1 MHETTADVRRDIEE
15 TRVRVSRTLAE
26 LETEV
31 GSRKDAVVER
41 VVALRDGVTSAGST
55 VQETI
60 VDFAREHPWYALAT
74 AIGIGLAIGRTGAD
88 EAAARAAID
97 ATKQAATAAADA
109 TKQGATAAAAA
120 TVTAARTGVDKA
132 KGLLHRNG
140 DSASVASSA
149 GAVEFTHDPQTG
161 AIGSSS
167 EDLGQQDAP
176 AGSGIVYRLQSGIV
190 EAIGGNELLEAMR
203 MEAGRIGRA

>member
-60 VDFAREHPWYALAT
+60 ADFAREHPWYALAT
-74 AIGIGLAIGRTGAD
+74 AVGIGLVIGRTGAD
-88 EAAARAAID
+88 EAAARAALD
-97 ATKQAATAAADA
+97 STKQAASAAADSTKRAA
-109 TKQGATAAAAA
+109 TTAASA
-120 TVTAARTGVDKA
+120 TVTAARSGVDKA

-140 DSASVASSA
+140 DSESVASNA
-149 GAVEFTHDPQTG
+149 GAVQFTHDPQTG

-167 EDLGQQDAP
+167 EDLGQADAP
-176 AGSGIVYRLQSGIV
+176 AGSGILYRLQSGIV

>member
-60 VDFAREHPWYALAT
+60 ADFAREHPWYALAT
-74 AIGIGLAIGRTGAD
+74 AVGIGLVIGRTGAD
-88 EAAARAAID
+88 EAAARA
-97 ATKQAATAAADA
+97 
-109 TKQGATAAAAA
+109 
-120 TVTAARTGVDKA
+120 GVDKA
-132 KGLLHRNG
+132 KGLLHRTG
-140 DSASVASSA
+140 ESESVASNA

-167 EDLGQQDAP
+167 EDLGQPDAP
-176 AGSGIVYRLQSGIV
+176 AEPGIAYRLQAGIV
-190 EAIGGNELLEAMR
+190 EALGGNELLEAMR
-203 MEAGRIGRA
+203 MEAGRIGRG

>member
-31 GSRKDAVVER
+31 GSRKDAIVER

-74 AIGIGLAIGRTGAD
+74 AIGIGLVIGRTGAD

-97 ATKQAATAAADA
+97 SAKQAAAAAADS
-109 TKQGATAAAAA
+109 TRQAAAA
-120 TVTAARTGVDKA
+120 TVTAARGSVDKA

-149 GAVEFTHDPQTG
+149 GAVQFTHDPQTG

-167 EDLGQQDAP
+167 EDLAQPDTSAE
-176 AGSGIVYRLQSGIV
+176 SGIVYRLQSGIV